1 MLMAIIEYA
10 LNPGA
15 EDEFQALVGSLSP
28 RLGEIDGFLGADAAS
43 SLLTAGYL
51 YEISW
56 WRDEAA
62 LAVWS
67 RDPEHLH
74 AKLRGRQALLK
85 WYRVRVGPVARE
97 MQFGEIPG
105 ARDAG

>member
-15 EDEFQALVGSLSP
+15 EDEFQSLVGTLAP
-28 RLGEIDGFLGADAAS
+28 KLGEIDGFLGADAAG
-43 SLLTAGYL
+43 SLLTPGYL

-56 WRDEAA
+56 WRDEDA

-74 AKLRGRQALLK
+74 AKLRGRETLLK
-85 WYRVRVGPVARE
+85 WYRVRVGAVARE
-97 MQFGEIPG
+97 MRFGAVPG
-105 ARDAG
+105 

>member
-15 EDEFQALVGSLSP
+15 EDEFQALVGTLAP
-28 RLGEIDGFLGADAAS
+28 KLGEIDGFLGADAAG
-43 SLLTAGYL
+43 SLLTPGYL

-56 WRDEAA
+56 WRDDDA

-74 AKLRGRQALLK
+74 AKLRGRETLLK
-85 WYRVRVGPVARE
+85 WYRVRVGAVARE
-97 MQFGEIPG
+97 MRFGAVPG
-105 ARDAG
+105 

>member
-10 LNPGA
+10 LNTGA
-15 EDEFQALVGSLSP
+15 EDEFQALVGTLAP
-28 RLGEIDGFLGADAAS
+28 KLGEIDGFLGADAAGI
-43 SLLTAGYL
+43 LLTPGYL

-56 WRDEAA
+56 WRDEDA

-74 AKLRGRQALLK
+74 AKLRGRETLLK
-85 WYRVRVGPVARE
+85 WYRVRVGAVARE
-97 MQFGEIPG
+97 MRFGAVPG
-105 ARDAG
+105 

>member
-10 LNPGA
+10 LNPGT
-15 EDEFQALVGSLSP
+15 EDEFQSLVGTLAP
-28 RLGEIDGFLGADAAS
+28 KLGEIDGFLGADAAG
-43 SLLTAGYL
+43 SLLTPGYL

-56 WRDEAA
+56 WRDEDA

-74 AKLRGRQALLK
+74 AKLRGRETLLK
-85 WYRVRVGPVARE
+85 WYRVRVGAVARE
-97 MQFGEIPG
+97 MRFGAVPG
-105 ARDAG
+105 